1 VGGPETIGRSLKL
14 LISHPELAPGL
25 VSALNETEC
34 RAARTGHGA
43 IDVFVPWFRD
53 GGDDAHAAMEL
64 LFFVRAWALEYPDFR
79 TVLSPH

>member
-1 VGGPETIGRSLKL
+1 MKL

-34 RAARTGHGA
+34 RAARAGCDA
-43 IDVFVPWFRD
+43 IEVSVPWLRD

-64 LFFVRAWALEYPDFR
+64 LFFVRAWASDYPDFQ
-79 TVLSPH
+79 TVLSPG